1 MGMGRCMGM
10 ITGDMT
16 TGRET
21 FTVMGIL
28 IPMTDTSAA
37 GASLYRLLAWLSP
50 AFPVGA
56 YTYSHGL
63 EWAVEQGVV
72 TDAET
77 LKRWILDVLCYG
89 SGRSDAILL
98 AQAHQAFV
106 ACDLCACRE
115 IAELSVALQPSR
127 ERHLE
132 ASAQGAAF
140 VAALDAAWPVAEE
153 GQARRLD
160 DLKRADAPETLVW
173 SYCVAV
179 GIHCAAHGVNRPQ
192 AVAAYLHAFAANLV
206 SAAVRAVPLGQS
218 DGQRVIAGLEAAI
231 EQVASDALVA
241 PLDDIGSA
249 SFLAD
254 IASQRH
260 ETQYTRLFRS

>member
-1 MGMGRCMGM
+1 M
-10 ITGDMT
+10 
-16 TGRET
+16 
-21 FTVMGIL
+21 VMR
-28 IPMTDTSAA
+28 IPMTDAPTAE
-37 GASLYRLLAWLSP
+37 ASLYRLLAWLSP

-63 EWAVEQGVV
+63 EWAVEEGAVS
-72 TDAET
+72 DAVS
-77 LKRWILDVLCYG
+77 LKAWILDVLRYG
-89 SGRSDAILL
+89 SGRCDAILL
-98 AQAHQAFV
+98 GQAHEAFV
-106 ACDLCACRE
+106 AGDLCACRE

-132 ASAQGAAF
+132 ATAQGAAF
-140 VAALDAAWPVAEE
+140 VAALDAAWPVVEE
-153 GQARRLD
+153 GPARRLAEF
-160 DLKRADAPETLVW
+160 RSADAAKSPLVW

-179 GIHCAAHGVNRPQ
+179 GIYCAAHGVDRAQ

-218 DGQRVIAGLEAAI
+218 DGQRVIAGLETGIAEVTA
-231 EQVASDALVA
+231 DALVA
-241 PLDDIGSA
+241 PLDDVGSA

-254 IASQRH
+254 ISSQRH